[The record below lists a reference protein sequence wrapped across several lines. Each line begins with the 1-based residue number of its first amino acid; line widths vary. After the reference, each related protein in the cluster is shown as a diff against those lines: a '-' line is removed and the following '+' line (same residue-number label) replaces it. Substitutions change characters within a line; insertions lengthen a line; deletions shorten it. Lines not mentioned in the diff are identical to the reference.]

1 MKRNRYWIIM
11 IVVILLGS
19 TAAALVPW
27 RVQGSVAR
35 IYQDGVLIESIDLLE
50 ITEPHSFT
58 IEYGSGKNVILVEHG
73 RIKVVEASCPNR
85 LCVRQG
91 WLQSARPIVCLPHR
105 LVIRLDRHVDLGL
118 DAVTG

>member
-1 MKRNRYWIIM
+1 MKRNRFWIIL
-11 IVVILLGS
+11 IAVILLGAS
-19 TAAALVPW
+19 TAALVP
-27 RVQGSVAR
+27 RRAPGSVAR
-35 IYQDGVLIESIDLLE
+35 IYRDGVLIESIDLME

-58 IEYGSGKNVILVEHG
+58 IEYGSGENVILVERG
-73 RIKVVEASCPNR
+73 RIKVMEATCPDL

-105 LVIRLDRHVDLGL
+105 LVIRLDRPSDPGL